1 MPQKTYD
8 IVLSSIPVPETIIV
22 PRSEIK
28 GFQITREIRDQVGVP
43 FVVKP
48 AWGDSGVGVILDAD
62 SEHDLEDSAEQA
74 PLSDAFLIQQ
84 RMRMQPLGG
93 RMGWFRLYH
102 ICREVTPCWWDPV
115 THEYQLVSPTQIRQ
129 FRLQPLRRIMRNIA
143 SVSKMKKFSSEI

>member
-1 MPQKTYD
+1 MQNN
-8 IVLSSIPVPETIIV
+8 IPVPETIIV

-48 AWGDSGVGVILDAD
+48 AWGDSGVGVIVDAD
-62 SEHDLEDSAEQA
+62 SERDLEDSAEQA

-84 RMRMQPLGG
+84 RMNMKPLGG

-102 ICREVTPCWWDPV
+102 ICREVIPCWWDPV
-115 THEYQLVSPTQIRQ
+115 THEY
-129 FRLQPLRRIMRNIA
+129 
-143 SVSKMKKFSSEI
+143 